1 MKLKSEKGFTGVDIT
16 IALILILLFMSLIS
30 IIFFN
35 ITKTSKGMDRKSE
48 ATYYAT
54 TIIED
59 IKGKD
64 YDDVKITS
72 SEQSPWVNVKDY
84 NYLNNKG
91 KINIDVEDGYTCTIN
106 IANHYKEGSTNDLV
120 KVVNVKVQ
128 YKVAGSIEEIN
139 LSTTLVRE
147 F

>member
-16 IALILILLFMSLIS
+16 IAIILILLFMSLIS

-59 IKGKD
+59 IKAKD
-64 YDDVKITS
+64 YDDVKTTD
-72 SEQSPWVNVKDY
+72 WLNVKDY
-84 NYLNNKG
+84 TYLNNKG
-91 KINIDVEDGYTCTIN
+91 NINLEIEQGYTCTVK
-106 IANHYKEGSTNDLV
+106 IANYYKEGATNDLV

-128 YKVAGSIEEIN
+128 YKVGGNIEEVE